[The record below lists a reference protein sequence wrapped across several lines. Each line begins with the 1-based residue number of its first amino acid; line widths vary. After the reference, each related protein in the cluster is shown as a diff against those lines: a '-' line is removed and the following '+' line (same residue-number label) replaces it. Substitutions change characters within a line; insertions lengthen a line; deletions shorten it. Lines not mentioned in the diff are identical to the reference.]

1 MRNSLFAL
9 TLLLTLNSFA
19 KDISRTESYKDSHKE
34 LPDGSSEY
42 IGKCSTHQDYENK
55 HFKVTKTIIE
65 YFEPEYDMTEEQ
77 FDLKTR
83 KMEKELKETLVKKL
97 QFDSLKDVDDLTLE
111 KIVSKTFKNLDL
123 YRLNIGV
130 GGGNGMYLVLNRV
143 ISKGKIE
150 YHLMSDVFDGDVE
163 FCDSLVWLK

>member
-1 MRNSLFAL
+1 MHKSIL
-9 TLLLTLNSFA
+9 TLVVFLSLNSFA
-19 KDISRTESYKDSHKE
+19 KDMSRTESYKDAYKE

-65 YFEPEYDMTEEQ
+65 YFEPDYDMTEAE
-77 FDLKTR
+77 FDQKT
-83 KMEKELKETLVKKL
+83 KSMEKELKDTLVTKL

-111 KIVSKTFKNLDL
+111 KITSKTFKNLDL

-130 GGGNGMYLVLNRV
+130 GGGNGMYLVFNRTV
-143 ISKGKIE
+143 SKGKIQ
-150 YHLMSDVFDGDVE
+150 YHLMSDVFDGDIE